1 MLDDPGPSKTQLRHP
16 PTYILSGL
24 TELHKELSLIEGDG
38 RRGSPSTRTEP
49 GPRHRSTVCP
59 RVNPCDGYIVADPFE
74 VHVELGPALRNA
86 IANSR
91 EQDIIEIAF

>member
-1 MLDDPGPSKTQLRHP
+1 MLDDPGPSETQLRHL
-16 PTYILSGL
+16 PTYILSRL

-38 RRGSPSTRTEP
+38 RRRSPSTRTEP

-59 RVNPCDGYIVADPFE
+59 RGNPFDGYIVADPSE

-86 IANSR
+86 VANCR
-91 EQDIIEIAF
+91 EQAIIEIVF